1 MDCNLT
7 RLHELVRN
15 SQVEFD
21 ADIAGLG
28 VLIAFVATSVTVII
42 VLALAFL
49 TLSIP
54 PSLLNAGDD
63 VIASGIRCFYHR
75 LRGVSSK
82 LNQAEAVDNRN
93 ERIAAYKA
101 FLHSTNDQL
110 LISQIAIMVAA
121 LITHGEI
128 TIYSCNIVIALGCL
142 ASTVHLGCFPF
153 YMDRLNDNR
162 AAKFIRV
169 LAMVWGFGILIFM
182 FIIRSS
188 LSWSLESHV
197 YLKCAIQDF
206 RLDGSA
212 LFARIY
218 GIIIPITVFY
228 GAWKVVILSYR
239 QQSRHIQT
247 ARGSSSRQQHTS
259 LPARVSHERHVMT
272 HDDAETQLIER
283 VPSRLQQ
290 YRNGN
295 PSLILSQIEREILSV
310 YGTLKIN
317 FTNDAVCLGDT
328 ENDDGQPTLTLLK
341 QSAKPM
347 SVKETWHRT
356 RARERNALLNRWLQK
371 KALELLLCEPKPGFR
386 LNLRIG
392 LLAEQWTFHQCRGS
406 FVWRLC
412 WLWSGVVYGTSSIFF
427 YRLNTLGMSGDP
439 DHWGFGQVVPLAL
452 LVLPLFAAMEGHAD
466 YKRQT
471 NSKTVSYDETP
482 TESTEGISF
491 RPHSSRHSTSQE
503 RCQGARSA
511 NDVQAILFARE
522 LLKRRATTLRH
533 PHLYNWVMG
542 VSLDR
547 SPSLQ
552 IGAICHAI
560 FMLIFTTFWGLFIG
574 WEGYK
579 IILIFVPLWVTM
591 TVRRVLGLIFK
602 VKATRCLPAF
612 LEKLGSDISNEPLHV
627 RD

>member
-7 RLHELVRN
+7 RLHDLVRN

-162 AAKFIRV
+162 AAKFIRTAITAYPDSTWKLITPTTYI
-169 LAMVWGFGILIFM
+169 LA
-182 FIIRSS
+182 S
-188 LSWSLESHV
+188 
-197 YLKCAIQDF
+197 Q
-206 RLDGSA
+206 
-212 LFARIY
+212 
-218 GIIIPITVFY
+218 
-228 GAWKVVILSYR
+228 
-239 QQSRHIQT
+239 
-247 ARGSSSRQQHTS
+247 
-259 LPARVSHERHVMT
+259 
-272 HDDAETQLIER
+272 ER

-310 YGTLKIN
+310 YETLKIN

-452 LVLPLFAAMEGHAD
+452 LVLPLFAAMESHAD